1 MKSVASQAV
10 EKPPRSSG
18 WRQSGEPPGPA
29 ASRLPTTGFETTDA
43 MVSDLDSIGGF
54 GLKFQIDLRRQ
65 FSHASGPGCGQRGA
79 CLINVL
85 AVHDPLRVA
94 LPGPANRSRFRSAVA
109 RAETRVRALPPR
121 PPALHGSNPFKT
133 RLRCPSGAARQ
144 GPSCRAGARE
154 SHPEAAVGI
163 LKKE

>member
-109 RAETRVRALPPR
+109 RAETRVRALPPPDRQHSTAQIRSKPGCDARLGR
-121 PPALHGSNPFKT
+121 PVKG
-133 RLRCPSGAARQ
+133 RRAAPGQ
-144 GPSCRAGARE
+144 E
-154 SHPEAAVGI
+154 SRI
-163 LKKE
+163 LKPPLVF

>member
-109 RAETRVRALPPR
+109 RAETRVRALPPPTASTPR
-121 PPALHGSNPFKT
+121 LKSVQNPVAM
-133 RLRCPSGAARQ
+133 PVWG
-144 GPSCRAGARE
+144 GPSRAVVPRRGKRVA
-154 SHPEAAVGI
+154 S
-163 LKKE
+163 